1 MLSPSL
7 LSLLL
12 SRLSFTTGRGWWL
25 TALIW
30 IVTIAPA
37 SAALDLRVLIKQGVG
52 QVNVGS
58 STNAVVKDSSGRS
71 LGQIQGMNGF
81 AAQATSGG
89 VAINNWKSG
98 GLWIEPTGGGVVWI
112 GDRWYRGRAYLAP
125 AGQGLTAVNY
135 VDLEQY
141 LYSVLGGEMNGNW
154 PQEALKAQAV
164 VARSYAL
171 HKRQYSANAV
181 YDLGDTT
188 KWQVY
193 RGVQDESSGTQ
204 IAVNATAGQVLTYG
218 QKIIEAVFHSSSG
231 GCTENVEDVWMQPLP
246 YLRSV
251 KDNYDQGAPV
261 YQWSK
266 SVTQST
272 LSSLAPG
279 VGRVREMKLA
289 QGTPSCKRVVTMRM
303 IGDKGSTTIS
313 GEKLQSALGLK
324 STFFSIAPQV
334 NRVASKSTSQ
344 PEPSFII
351 NGAGFGH
358 GLGMSQWGAY
368 NMARQGL
375 SYQQIMGHY
384 YTGVVLAKIEVK

>member
-1 MLSPSL
+1 MLSPL

-12 SRLSFTTGRGWWL
+12 SKLNFTTGRGWWL

-30 IVTIAPA
+30 VVTIAPA
-37 SAALDLRVLIKQGVG
+37 SAALDLRVLIKQGAKE
-52 QVNVGS
+52 VNVGS
-58 STNAVVKDSSGRS
+58 STNAVVRDTSGRA

-81 AAQATSGG
+81 AAHSSGG
-89 VAINNWKSG
+89 GVEIDNWKAG

-112 GDRWYRGRAYLAP
+112 GDRWYRGRTYLAP
-125 AGQGLTAVNY
+125 AGEGVTAVNY

-141 LYSVLGGEMNGNW
+141 LYSVLGGEMSGNW

-193 RGVQDESSGTQ
+193 RGVQDESTGTQ
-204 IAVNATAGQVLTYG
+204 LAVNATAGQVLTYN
-218 QKIIEAVFHSSSG
+218 QAIIEAVFHSSSG

-261 YQWSK
+261 FQWSQP
-266 SVTQST
+266 VTQST
-272 LSSLAPG
+272 LSDLAPG
-279 VGRVREMKLA
+279 VGRVRDVKVDRA
-289 QGTPSCKRVVTMRM
+289 TPSCKRVVTMRL
-303 IGDKGSTTIS
+303 IGEKGSTTIS
-313 GEKLQSALGLK
+313 GERLQAALGLK
-324 STFFSIAPQV
+324 STFFSIVPQV
-334 NRVASKSTSQ
+334 NQMASKSTRQ
-344 PEPSFII
+344 PEPGFVI
-351 NGAGFGH
+351 NGSGFGH

-375 SYQQIMGHY
+375 ELSANYGSLLHRR
-384 YTGVVLAKIEVK
+384 GLG

>member
-1 MLSPSL
+1 MLSPL

-12 SRLSFTTGRGWWL
+12 SKLNFTTGRGWWL

-30 IVTIAPA
+30 VVTIAPA
-37 SAALDLRVLIKQGVG
+37 SAALDLRVLIKQGAKE
-52 QVNVGS
+52 VNVGS
-58 STNAVVKDSSGRS
+58 STNAVVRDTSGRA

-81 AAQATSGG
+81 AAHSSGG
-89 VAINNWKSG
+89 GVEIDNWKAG

-112 GDRWYRGRAYLAP
+112 GDRWYRGRTYLAP
-125 AGQGLTAVNY
+125 AGEGVTAVNY

-141 LYSVLGGEMNGNW
+141 LYSVLGGEMSGNW

-188 KWQVY
+188 QWQVY
-193 RGVQDESSGTQ
+193 RGVKDESSGTQ
-204 IAVNATAGQVLTYG
+204 LAVNATAGQVLTYN
-218 QKIIEAVFHSSSG
+218 QAIIEAVFHSSSG

-261 YQWSK
+261 FQWSQP
-266 SVTQST
+266 VTQST
-272 LSSLAPG
+272 LSDLAPG
-279 VGRVREMKLA
+279 VGRVRDVKVDRA
-289 QGTPSCKRVVTMRM
+289 TPSCKRVVTMRL
-303 IGDKGSTTIS
+303 IGEKGSTTIS
-313 GEKLQSALGLK
+313 GERLQAALGLK
-324 STFFSIAPQV
+324 STFFSIVPQV
-334 NRVASKSTSQ
+334 NQMASKSTRQ
-344 PEPSFII
+344 PEPGFVI
-351 NGAGFGH
+351 NGSGFGH

-368 NMARQGL
+368 NMAQQGL
-375 SYQQIMGHY
+375 SYQQIMSHY

>member
-1 MLSPSL
+1 MLSPSFI
-7 LSLLL
+7 SLLL
-12 SRLSFTTGRGWWL
+12 SKLNFTTRRGWWL

-30 IVTIAPA
+30 AATIAPA

-81 AAQATSGG
+81 AAQATGGG

-112 GDRWYRGRAYLAP
+112 GDRWYRGRAYLTP
-125 AGQGLTAVNY
+125 AGQGITAVNY

-171 HKRQYSANAV
+171 HKRQNSATAV

-188 KWQVY
+188 RWQVY
-193 RGVQDESSGTQ
+193 RGVQDESGGTQ
-204 IAVNATAGQVLTYG
+204 MAVNATAGQVLTYN
-218 QKIIEAVFHSSSG
+218 QQIIEAVFHSSSG
-231 GCTENVEDVWMQPLP
+231 GCTENVEDVWVQPLP

-251 KDNYDQGAPV
+251 KDSYDQGAPV

-272 LSSLAPG
+272 LSSFAPG
-279 VGRVREMKLA
+279 VGRVRDVKIVR
-289 QGTPSCKRVVTMRM
+289 GTPSCNRVVTMKM
-303 IGDKGSTTIS
+303 IGDKGSATIS

-324 STFFSIAPQV
+324 STFFSISPQV
-334 NRVASKSTSQ
+334 NQVASKSNNQ
-344 PEPSFII
+344 PEPSFMV
-351 NGAGFGH
+351 NGSGFGH

-375 SYQQIMGHY
+375 TYQQIMGHY
-384 YTGVVLAKIEVK
+384 YTRVVLAKIEVK

>member
-7 LSLLL
+7 LSFLL
-12 SRLSFTTGRGWWL
+12 SKLKFTTGRGWWL

-58 STNAVVKDSSGRS
+58 STNAAIKDSSGRS
-71 LGQIQGMNGF
+71 LGVIQGMNGF
-81 AAQATSGG
+81 AAQVSGGG
-89 VAINNWKSG
+89 VAINNWRSG
-98 GLWIEPTGGGVVWI
+98 GLWIEPTGDGVVWI

-125 AGQGLTAVNY
+125 AKQGLTVVNY

-171 HKRQYSANAV
+171 HKRQNSANAV

-204 IAVNATAGQVLTYG
+204 MAVNATAGQVLTYN
-218 QKIIEAVFHSSSG
+218 QQIVEAVFHSSSG

-261 YQWSK
+261 YRWSK
-266 SVTQST
+266 SVSQSQ
-272 LSSLAPG
+272 LSSIAPG
-279 VGRVREMKLA
+279 VGRVREVKIER
-289 QGTPSCKRVVTMRM
+289 GTPSCNRVVTMRLT
-303 IGDKGSTTIS
+303 GDKGSTTIS

-324 STFFSIAPQV
+324 STFFSIAPQA
-334 NRVASKSTSQ
+334 NQVASKSNNP
-344 PEPSFII
+344 PEPSFIVI
-351 NGAGFGH
+351 GYGFGH

-368 NMARQGL
+368 SMAQQGL
-375 SYQQIMGHY
+375 NYQQIMGHY
-384 YTGVVLAKIEVK
+384 YTGVTLAKIEVK

>member
-1 MLSPSL
+1 MLSPL

-12 SRLSFTTGRGWWL
+12 SKLNFTTGRGWWL

-30 IVTIAPA
+30 VVTIAPA
-37 SAALDLRVLIKQGVG
+37 SAALDLRVLIKQGAKE
-52 QVNVGS
+52 VNVGS
-58 STNAVVKDSSGRS
+58 STNAVVRDTSGRA

-81 AAQATSGG
+81 AAHSSGG
-89 VAINNWKSG
+89 GVEIDNWKAG

-112 GDRWYRGRAYLAP
+112 GDRWYRGRTYLAP
-125 AGQGLTAVNY
+125 AGEGVTAVNY

-141 LYSVLGGEMNGNW
+141 LYSVLGGEMSGNW

-188 KWQVY
+188 QWQVY
-193 RGVQDESSGTQ
+193 RGVKDESSGTQ
-204 IAVNATAGQVLTYG
+204 LAVNATAGQVLTYN
-218 QKIIEAVFHSSSG
+218 QAIIEAVFHSSSG

-261 YQWSK
+261 FQWSQP
-266 SVTQST
+266 VTQST
-272 LSSLAPG
+272 LSDLAPG
-279 VGRVREMKLA
+279 VGRVRDVKVDRA
-289 QGTPSCKRVVTMRM
+289 TPSCKRVVTMRL
-303 IGDKGSTTIS
+303 IGEKGSTTIS
-313 GEKLQSALGLK
+313 GERLQAALGLK
-324 STFFSIAPQV
+324 STFFSIVPQV
-334 NRVASKSTSQ
+334 NQMASKSTRQ
-344 PEPSFII
+344 PEPGFVI
-351 NGAGFGH
+351 NGSGFGH

-384 YTGVVLAKIEVK
+384 YTGVVLAKIEVR